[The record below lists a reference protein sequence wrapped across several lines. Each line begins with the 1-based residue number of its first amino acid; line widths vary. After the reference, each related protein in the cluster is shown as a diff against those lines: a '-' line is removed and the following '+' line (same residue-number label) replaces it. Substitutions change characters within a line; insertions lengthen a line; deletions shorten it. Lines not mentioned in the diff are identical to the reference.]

1 MGARQALRWL
11 GQWGPFGART
21 VAYGA
26 CSLALGPLTADRRA
40 SLWAMRRWS
49 ESSLT
54 GLGIRV
60 EPSGLEHVPAHG
72 GFVYAANHQSQ
83 LDILVLGAAL
93 PGDFKWAAKRQLM
106 HVPFLGW
113 HLRLAG
119 HVPVDR
125 QSGPAAAARTT
136 AAFERTLRQGK
147 PLLVFPEGTR
157 SADGELRPFK
167 NGGFVAAVRAG
178 APIVPVVV
186 DGTFDLMPKGAVDAA
201 SSRSTVRVVRVR
213 LGPAVRAATG
223 PDERA
228 RAEDLRDRTR
238 GAMLALLGDLR
249 GRRSAPA
256 RPLGSSGVPARASGA
271 SASDGE

>member
-26 CSLALGPLTADRRA
+26 CSLALGPLTPDRRA

-49 ESSLT
+49 ESSLR

-60 EPSGLEHVPAHG
+60 EPSGLEHVPPHG

-136 AAFERTLRQGK
+136 AAFERTLRHGK

-157 SADGELRPFK
+157 STDGELRPFK
-167 NGGFVAAVRAG
+167 NGGFLAAVRAG

-201 SSRSTVRVVRVR
+201 GGRSTARVVCVRV
-213 LGPAVRAATG
+213 GPTVRASTG

-228 RAEDLRDRTR
+228 RVEELRDRTR
-238 GAMLALLGDLR
+238 GAMLDLLRDLR
-249 GRRSAPA
+249 GRPSAPE
-256 RPLGSSGVPARASGA
+256 RRRGVPVRPFGA
-271 SASDGE
+271 SASEGE